1 MDNTGMILLLILV
14 FLVFEMLIFLQVF
27 EQRIKDFITVY
38 LILKINNF

>member
-27 EQRIKDFITVY
+27 EQRIKDFIIVY